1 MNRLTAE
8 EIKAIEYDP
17 NAVLRSVTPLQRG
30 QSTGSGQ
37 ALNPV
42 GSNPAGSTNGNG
54 RSGHHDAPP
63 FATPVLVR
71 LDAVRDTVSAL
82 ATLHTAAMDF
92 PGDRPLHLQVRRAN
106 GQWVTLEAG
115 HRYRVSDEFLEA
127 EGIDAWLAGE
137 G

>member
-1 MNRLTAE
+1 
-8 EIKAIEYDP
+8 
-17 NAVLRSVTPLQRG
+17 
-30 QSTGSGQ
+30 
-37 ALNPV
+37 
-42 GSNPAGSTNGNG
+42 
-54 RSGHHDAPP
+54 
-63 FATPVLVR
+63 VLVR
-71 LDAVRDTVSAL
+71 LDAVRDTVSVL

-127 EGIDAWLAGE
+127 EGIDAWLVGE